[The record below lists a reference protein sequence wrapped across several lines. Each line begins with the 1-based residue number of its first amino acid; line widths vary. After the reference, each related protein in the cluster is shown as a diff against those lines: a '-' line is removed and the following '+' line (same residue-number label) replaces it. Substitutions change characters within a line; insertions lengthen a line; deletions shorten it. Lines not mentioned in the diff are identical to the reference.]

1 MLPEYFTFDD
11 IKQEYGL
18 NLVTREIKQQVR
30 SMYIRDVYML
40 PAYKERKTY
49 FHLVSKEE
57 VEKWLA
63 YPQTHDRANCNNYRE
78 IMQQYGLE
86 NMTTTKRDF
95 ITFMS
100 NRGIEVEIESSKWI
114 SQFKV
119 IDDSKFYYSWT
130 PYIKDPHYEV
140 CKEGYIRSTKTKRIC
155 GSTSARDGY
164 VIVNNS
170 YNDKGQ
176 YSAHRMI
183 KETFDPIEDDSN
195 FVVDHINGI
204 KSDNRLDNLR
214 WCYQAQNMEYKQ
226 QNHFGIKQLIP
237 KCIQKYGYEEFEK
250 ILTNLL

>member
-18 NLVTREIKQQVR
+18 TLTTREIKYQVR
-30 SMYIRDVYML
+30 SMYIRNIYML
-40 PAYKERKTY
+40 PAYKKRKTY

-57 VEKWLA
+57 VEEWLA
-63 YPQTHDRANCNNYRE
+63 EPQTLNRANCNNYKE

-86 NMTTTKRDF
+86 NMTTTKNDF
-95 ITFMS
+95 IAFMDS
-100 NRGIEVEIESSKWI
+100 RGIKIEVETSKW
-114 SQFKV
+114 SSRFKV
-119 IDDSKFYYSWT
+119 VDDSKFYYNWT
-130 PYIKDPHYEV
+130 PYVKDPNYEV

-183 KETFDPIEDDSN
+183 KETFDPIENDSN
-195 FVVDHINGI
+195 FVVDHINGVRN
-204 KSDNRLDNLR
+204 DNRLENLR
-214 WCYQAQNMEYKQ
+214 WCYQSQNMEYKQ
-226 QNHFGIKQLIP
+226 QNHNSIKQLIP
-237 KCIQKYGYEEFEK
+237 LCIQKYGYEEFEK
-250 ILTNLL
+250 ILASLL